1 MIDDLGFGQSSTF
14 GGPVPTPNLDKLADK
29 GLKYTRFHVTALC
42 SPTRAAM
49 MTGRTHHQVG
59 LGVIG
64 ELATG
69 FPGYNSRIPKSAAMV
84 SDVLQLNGYS
94 TAAFGKWHLT
104 PADDSGPL
112 GPFDR
117 WPTGQGFEYF
127 YGFLGGETS
136 QWEPLLVENTR
147 PVHAHGKHVTDD
159 IAERATNWLK
169 VQQGQDAAKPFF
181 LYWAPGAVH
190 APHHVADEWVEPF
203 RGKFDQGWEQLREET
218 LARQIKMGLVP
229 AETKLAGRPPG
240 IPEWSSLSD
249 RERGVYSRM
258 MEVYAG
264 FLAHTDHGI
273 GQLIDALDETGRLD
287 NTLVIAMSDNGASAE
302 GGLAGGINTSQYRN
316 GSPTT
321 LDEAEAALEKLGG
334 PETDNHYPAGWAWG
348 GNAPFNYF
356 KQAQHLGGT
365 RVPLIVTW
373 PKRIK
378 DAGATRS
385 QFHYVTDLVPTI
397 LEAADLP
404 APTSVNGVPQMP
416 LAGVSMDY
424 TFDDQGAAER
434 RSSQYFEMLGHRA
447 IYHDGWYA
455 VAFHGR
461 LPWDALGKSKSFD
474 EDDWELY
481 NLDDDYSMANDLAES
496 EPERLK
502 HLKELWWAEAARHNA
517 LPLDDRGFQRALDR
531 KKAKAAALGPNP
543 KWNFP
548 RGTGPM
554 PAEVG
559 PNTKRRDHAV
569 FAKITMPESDANGL
583 LVSSGGTPAG
593 FALYVRDGKLVYH
606 YNHLQRK
613 SYEFVSPESIP
624 SGTHEVGYEFKLKG
638 GTKNGA
644 GTITLLIDGQKVASG
659 EVEETIGLSYASDE
673 TFDIGEEY
681 GSPVTSDYADQLP
694 FRFNGKIK
702 AVDVMLR

>member
-1 MIDDLGFGQSSTF
+1 MLSETLRHNGF
-14 GGPVPTPNLDKLADK
+14 
-29 GLKYTRFHVTALC
+29 
-42 SPTRAAM
+42 
-49 MTGRTHHQVG
+49 
-59 LGVIG
+59 
-64 ELATG
+64 
-69 FPGYNSRIPKSAAMV
+69 
-84 SDVLQLNGYS
+84 S

-104 PADDSGPL
+104 PSEDSGPL

-147 PVHAHGKHVTDD
+147 AIHSHGTHVTDD
-159 IAERATNWLK
+159 IAARAANWIK
-169 VQQGQDAAKPFF
+169 VQHGQDSEKPFF

-190 APHHVADEWVEPF
+190 APHHVDEEWVKPF

-229 AETKLAGRPPG
+229 ADTVLAGRPPG

-249 RERGVYSRM
+249 REQRVYSRM
-258 MEVYAG
+258 MEVFAG

-273 GQLIDALDETGRLD
+273 GQLIDALEETGQLE
-287 NTLVIAMSDNGASAE
+287 NTLIVTLSDNGASAE
-302 GGLAGGINTSQYRN
+302 GGLSGGINTSQYRS
-316 GSPTT
+316 GSPST
-321 LDEAEAALEKLGG
+321 LEEAEAALDKLGG

-365 RVPLIVTW
+365 RVPLILTW
-373 PKRIK
+373 PKKIT

-397 LEAADLP
+397 LEASKLP

-416 LAGVSMDY
+416 LDGVSMAY
-424 TFDDQGAAER
+424 TFDEPDAADK
-434 RSSQYFEMLGHRA
+434 RSTQYFEMFGHRA
-447 IYHDGWYA
+447 LYHDGWYA
-455 VAFHGR
+455 VSFHGR
-461 LPWDALGKSKSFD
+461 LPWDALGESKSFD
-474 EDDWELY
+474 EDTWELY
-481 NLDDDYSMANDLAES
+481 NLEEDFSMANDLAES
-496 EPERLK
+496 EPQRLK
-502 HLKELWWAEAARHNA
+502 HLQELWWAEAARHNA
-517 LPLDDRGFQRALDR
+517 LPLDDRGFQRAFDR
-531 KKAKAAALGPNP
+531 KQAKAAALGPNP
-543 KWNFP
+543 KFTFP

-559 PNTKRRDHAV
+559 PNTKHRNHKIT
-569 FAKITMPESDANGL
+569 AKITVPESKANGL

-593 FALYVRDGKLVYH
+593 FALYIRDGKLVYH

-613 SYEFVSPESIP
+613 SYEIVSPGPLSP
-624 SGTHEVGYEFKLKG
+624 GPHEVGYEFTLKDE
-638 GTKNGA
+638 TRNGA
-644 GTITLLIDGQKVASG
+644 GTITLIVDGKTVATG
-659 EVEETIGLSYASDE
+659 ELDSTIGLSYASDE

-681 GSPVTSDYADQLP
+681 GSPVTLEYSKKLP
-694 FRFNGKIK
+694 FRFNGEME